1 MWPVGWSFGSDSF
14 FLLLLPA
21 LQREEGE
28 GIPSTNREAVLQILK
43 WRTTSAWEYKFVL
56 VPPVSRPVQILTL
69 TDSRQIAC
77 LSHTLSIYKSTRKK
91 FVKKFAD
98 ART

>member
-28 GIPSTNREAVLQILK
+28 GIPSTKREVVLAK
-43 WRTTSAWEYKFVL
+43 TE
-56 VPPVSRPVQILTL
+56 VPDDEWV
-69 TDSRQIAC
+69 
-77 LSHTLSIYKSTRKK
+77 
-91 FVKKFAD
+91 
-98 ART
+98 